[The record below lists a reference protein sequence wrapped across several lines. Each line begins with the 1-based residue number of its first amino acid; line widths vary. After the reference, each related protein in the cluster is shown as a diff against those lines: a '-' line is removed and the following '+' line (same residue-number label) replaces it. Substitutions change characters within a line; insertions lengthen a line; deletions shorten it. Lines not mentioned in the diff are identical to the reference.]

1 MLPTKKESIRKL
13 TFDEI
18 YQRQPRLEELQ
29 KLPRLPINVMVE
41 NIRSMYNVGSI
52 FRTSDGAR
60 INRLYLTGFTAY
72 PPRAEIDK
80 TALGATDSVPWSY
93 HKDPLTVISQF
104 KDNNVPIVVLEHTSK
119 SVNYFEVDYEFPLCL
134 VVGNEVEG
142 ISSEI
147 VAQADL
153 AIEIPMLGI
162 KQSLNVSVA
171 YGIVLY
177 HILGNYLKNHKF
189 KLDFNPLDR

>member
-1 MLPTKKESIRKL
+1 MNKTIRKL
-13 TFDEI
+13 SFDEI
-18 YQRQPRLEELQ
+18 FRRQPTLEELKQ
-29 KLPRLPINVMVE
+29 LPRTPIHVVVE
-41 NIRSMYNVGSI
+41 DLRSMHNVGSI

-60 INRLYLTGFTAY
+60 IEHLYLTGFTAQ
-72 PPRAEIDK
+72 PPRIEIDK

-93 HKDPLTVISQF
+93 HAKATEVVQSLKKQ
-104 KDNNVPIVVLEHTSK
+104 KVPIVVLEHTSH
-119 SVNYFEVDYEFPLCL
+119 SQNYFDVPYNFPLCL

-142 ISSEI
+142 VSEEVI
-147 VAQADL
+147 QMADL

-177 HILGNYLKNHKF
+177 HILGNYLKNH
-189 KLDFNPLDR
+189 